1 MRLFLYLLYPL
12 SLLYQFLFFID
23 KFFKKKNSIPNAFTI
38 SVGNLTT
45 GGTGKTPLT
54 IYIAGLVHSIF
65 PEKEIVVLSRGY
77 RGNKS
82 KQGMKVEINSN
93 PADSGDEPLLIKA
106 KIPYVDV
113 IIGRDRFKSYLE
125 NENKVKT
132 GLSFSTLSPLLD
144 INGRFSPRF
153 RTRTRKRFFISPSGE
168 ATENHTTS
176 VSDSKKIV
184 LLDDGFQH
192 HAIKRD
198 LDFVLVDSNNAFGT
212 GFTIPLGSL
221 RERITAVKRAHYII
235 FTRYAKENASNV
247 EILKVKF
254 IKINPDLKF
263 YNLTYLPLPL
273 LNYKRE
279 ILSLESLTTKKV
291 VVFSA
296 LGNPFSF
303 ENLIESSKP
312 KEIKKIRYPDHFAYD
327 TKTMLDLFQ
336 ELKNFDLLIC
346 TEKDYIKIQH
356 LNLINPE
363 MEKLYILPVEVYLNK
378 QSELK
383 SDLERLI
390 KSKND

>member
-1 MRLFLYLLYPL
+1 MRILLYLLYPF
-12 SLLYQFLFFID
+12 SLLYQFLFFLD
-23 KFFKKKNSIPNAFTI
+23 RHFKKKQAIPDAFTI

-54 IYIAGLVHSIF
+54 IYLAGLVHSIF
-65 PEKEIVVLSRGY
+65 PEKQVVVLSRGY

-82 KQGMKVEINSN
+82 KEGMRVELTSN

-106 KIPYVDV
+106 KIPFAEV
-113 IIGRDRFKSYLE
+113 IIGRNRFKSYLQ
-125 NENKVKT
+125 NKLKGKQ
-132 GLSFSTLSPLLD
+132 GLTFSQLNPLSD

-153 RTRTRKRFFISPSGE
+153 RSRARKRFFISPSGDGIE
-168 ATENHTTS
+168 TPQEPGVKS
-176 VSDSKKIV
+176 VVI
-184 LLDDGFQH
+184 LDDGFQH

-212 GFTIPLGSL
+212 GLTIPLGSL

-235 FTRYAKENASNV
+235 FTRYAKENAANV

-263 YNLTYLPLPL
+263 YNLAYIPLPL
-273 LNYKRE
+273 LNWKRD
-279 ILSLESLTTKKV
+279 ILSLETLVNKKV

-303 ENLIESSKP
+303 ESLIESHKP
-312 KEIKKIRYPDHFAYD
+312 KEIKKIRFPDHFAYD
-327 TKTMLDLFQ
+327 NKTMLDLFM

-346 TEKDYIKIQH
+346 TEKDFIKIQH
-356 LNLINPE
+356 LNLTNPE
-363 MEKLYILPVEVYLNK
+363 MNSLFILPVEVYLNK
-378 QSELK
+378 QAELK

-390 KSKND
+390 NSKSD

>member
-1 MRLFLYLLYPL
+1 MRIFLYLLYPL
-12 SLLYQFLFFID
+12 SLLYQCLFYLD
-23 KFFKKKNSIPNAFTI
+23 RSFKKKQEIPDAFTI

-54 IYIAGLVHSIF
+54 IYLAGLVHSIF
-65 PEKEIVVLSRGY
+65 PQKQVIILSRGY

-82 KQGMKVEINSN
+82 KEGMRVEINSN

-106 KIPYVDV
+106 KIPYAEV
-113 IIGRDRFKSYLE
+113 IIGRNRYQSYSQNQSKGKQSLTFS
-125 NENKVKT
+125 NLNP
-132 GLSFSTLSPLLD
+132 LSD

-153 RTRTRKRFFISPSGE
+153 RTRTRRRFFISPSDDGME
-168 ATENHTTS
+168 IQSEPG
-176 VSDSKKIV
+176 VQKVVI
-184 LLDDGFQH
+184 LDDGFQH

-263 YNLTYLPLPL
+263 YNLAYIPLPL
-273 LNYKRE
+273 LNWKRE
-279 ILSLESLTTKKV
+279 ILSLETLVSKKV

-303 ENLIESSKP
+303 ESLIESYKP
-312 KEIKKIRYPDHFAYD
+312 KEIKKVRFPDHFAYD
-327 TKTMLDLFQ
+327 KKTMLDLFM
-336 ELKNFDLLIC
+336 ELKDFDLLIC
-346 TEKDYIKIQH
+346 TEKDFIKIQH
-356 LNLINPE
+356 LNLRNPE
-363 MEKLYILPVEVYLNK
+363 MDKLFILPVEVYLNK
-378 QSELK
+378 QAELK

-390 KSKND
+390 IRKSD

>member
-1 MRLFLYLLYPL
+1 MRFFLYLLYPL
-12 SLLYQFLFFID
+12 SLIYQLLFYLD
-23 KFFKKKNSIPNAFTI
+23 KFFKKKQTIPNSFTI

-65 PEKEIVVLSRGY
+65 PDKQIVVLSRGY

-82 KQGMKVEINSN
+82 KEGMKVELTSN

-106 KIPYVDV
+106 KIPYANV
-113 IIGRDRFKSYLE
+113 IIGRNRFQSYMNYQAKGKE
-125 NENKVKT
+125 NLTFNELNP
-132 GLSFSTLSPLLD
+132 LSD

-153 RTRTRKRFFISPSGE
+153 RSRTRNRFFISPNGE
-168 ATENHTTS
+168 AKESTQIEQGVGN
-176 VSDSKKIV
+176 VII
-184 LLDDGFQH
+184 LDDGFQH

-212 GFTIPLGSL
+212 GLTIPLGVL
-221 RERITAVKRAHYII
+221 RERITALKRAHYII

-273 LNYKRE
+273 LNFKRE
-279 ILSLESLTTKKV
+279 VLSLETLNTKKV
-291 VVFSA
+291 IVFSA

-303 ENLIESSKP
+303 ESLIESHKP

-327 TKTMLDLFQ
+327 TKTMLELFQ

-346 TEKDYIKIQH
+346 TEKDFVKIRH
-356 LNLINPE
+356 LKLTNPE
-363 MEKLYILPVEVYLNK
+363 MLKLFILPVEVYLNK
-378 QSELK
+378 QAELK
-383 SDLERLI
+383 SDLELLI
-390 KSKND
+390 KAKSD

>member
-1 MRLFLYLLYPL
+1 MRLFLYLLYPF
-12 SLLYQFLFFID
+12 SLLYQFLFYLD
-23 KFFKKKNSIPNAFTI
+23 RLFKKKQEIPDAFTI

-54 IYIAGLVHSIF
+54 IYLAGLVHSIF

-82 KQGMKVEINSN
+82 KEGMRVELNSN

-106 KIPYVDV
+106 KIPYANV
-113 IIGRDRFKSYLE
+113 IIGQNRFKSYHE
-125 NENKVKT
+125 NQKKDKQ
-132 GLSFSTLSPLLD
+132 GLTFNSLSPLTD

-153 RTRTRKRFFISPSGE
+153 RSRVRSRFFISPNGEEREPIQTESG
-168 ATENHTTS
+168 A
-176 VSDSKKIV
+176 KKVVI
-184 LLDDGFQH
+184 LDDGFQH

-198 LDFVLVDSNNAFGT
+198 IDFVLVDSNNAFGT

-279 ILSLESLTTKKV
+279 ILSLESLNTKKV
-291 VVFSA
+291 IVFSA

-303 ENLIESSKP
+303 ENLIESHKP

-327 TKTMLDLFQ
+327 VKTMLELFQ

-346 TEKDYIKIQH
+346 TEKDFIKIQH
-356 LNLINPE
+356 LNLTNPE
-363 MEKLYILPVEVYLNK
+363 MLKLFILPVEVYLNK

>member
-1 MRLFLYLLYPL
+1 MRIFLYLLYPL
-12 SLLYQFLFFID
+12 SLLYQCLFYLD
-23 KFFKKKNSIPNAFTI
+23 RLFKRKQEIPNAFTI

-54 IYIAGLVHSIF
+54 IYLASIVHSIF
-65 PEKEIVVLSRGY
+65 PNKQVVVLSRGY

-82 KQGMKVEINSN
+82 KEGMRVEINSN

-106 KIPYVDV
+106 KIPYAEV
-113 IIGRDRFKSYLE
+113 IIGRNRYQSYLQ
-125 NENKVKT
+125 NQSKGKQS
-132 GLSFSTLSPLLD
+132 LSFSNLNPLSD

-153 RTRTRKRFFISPSGE
+153 RARTRKRFFISPSDDGME
-168 ATENHTTS
+168 TQLETGIQK
-176 VSDSKKIV
+176 VVI
-184 LLDDGFQH
+184 LDDGFQH

-263 YNLTYLPLPL
+263 YNLAYIPLPL
-273 LNYKRE
+273 LNWKRD
-279 ILSLESLTTKKV
+279 ILSLETLVNKKV

-303 ENLIESSKP
+303 ESLIESHKP
-312 KEIKKIRYPDHFAYD
+312 KEIKKVRFPDHFAYD
-327 TKTMLDLFQ
+327 KKTMLDLFL

-346 TEKDYIKIQH
+346 TEKDFIKIQH
-356 LNLINPE
+356 LNLKNPE
-363 MEKLYILPVEVYLNK
+363 MDKVFILPVEVYLNK
-378 QSELK
+378 QAELK

-390 KSKND
+390 NAKSD

>member
-1 MRLFLYLLYPL
+1 MRILLYLLYPL
-12 SLLYQFLFFID
+12 SLLYQLLFYLDRLFT
-23 KFFKKKNSIPNAFTI
+23 KKNEIPDSFTI

-54 IYIAGLVHSIF
+54 IYLANIVHSIF
-65 PEKEIVVLSRGY
+65 PEKQVVVLSRGY

-82 KQGMKVEINSN
+82 KEGMRVELNSN

-106 KIPYVDV
+106 KIPYADV
-113 IIGRDRFKSYLE
+113 IIGRNRFKSFSDNL
-125 NENKVKT
+125 NKGKQ
-132 GLSFSTLSPLLD
+132 GLTFHNLNPLTD

-153 RTRTRKRFFISPSGE
+153 RSRIRSRFFISPNGE
-168 ATENHTTS
+168 AKDS
-176 VSDSKKIV
+176 VQIESGHGKVVI
-184 LLDDGFQH
+184 LDDGFQH

-212 GFTIPLGSL
+212 GLTIPLGVL
-221 RERITAVKRAHYII
+221 RERITAVRRAHYII

-279 ILSLESLTTKKV
+279 ILSLETLSTRKV

-303 ENLIESSKP
+303 ESLIESYKP
-312 KEIKKIRYPDHFAYD
+312 KEIKKIRFPDHFAYD
-327 TKTMLDLFQ
+327 SKTMSDLFA
-336 ELKNFDLLIC
+336 ELKSFDILIC
-346 TEKDYIKIQH
+346 TEKDFIKIQY
-356 LNLINPE
+356 LNLKNIE
-363 MEKLYILPVEVYLNK
+363 MKNLYVLPVEVYLNK

-390 KSKND
+390 KSKNS

>member
-1 MRLFLYLLYPL
+1 MRIFLYLLYPF
-12 SLLYQFLFFID
+12 SLLYQFLFYLD
-23 KFFKKKNSIPNAFTI
+23 RLFKKKQKIPDAFTI

-54 IYIAGLVHSIF
+54 IYLASLVHSIF
-65 PEKEIVVLSRGY
+65 PQKQVVILSRGY
-77 RGNKS
+77 RGNRS
-82 KQGMKVEINSN
+82 KEGMRVEINSN

-106 KIPYVDV
+106 KIPFAEV
-113 IIGRDRFKSYLE
+113 IIGRNRYQSYLQ
-125 NENKVKT
+125 NQSKGKQSLTFSNLNP
-132 GLSFSTLSPLLD
+132 LSD

-153 RTRTRKRFFISPSGE
+153 RARTRKRFFISS
-168 ATENHTTS
+168 
-176 VSDSKKIV
+176 SDDGMETQPEPGVQKVVI
-184 LLDDGFQH
+184 LDDGFQH

-263 YNLTYLPLPL
+263 YNLAYIPLPL
-273 LNYKRE
+273 LNWKRD
-279 ILSLESLTTKKV
+279 ILSLETLVNKKI

-303 ENLIESSKP
+303 ETLIESHKP
-312 KEIKKIRYPDHFAYD
+312 KEIKKIRFPDHFAYD
-327 TKTMLDLFQ
+327 KKTMLDLFV
-336 ELKNFDLLIC
+336 ELKDFDLFIC
-346 TEKDYIKIQH
+346 TEKDFIKIQH
-356 LNLINPE
+356 LNLKNPE
-363 MEKLYILPVEVYLNK
+363 MDKLFILPVEVYLNK
-378 QSELK
+378 QAELK

-390 KSKND
+390 YAKSD